1 MIPTR
6 KLDNMA
12 TGELTPAVQI
22 IIEGPTMSMDVDA
35 AVPDV
40 AMVSQSLREPVCR
53 NKRVNSWSVSPS
65 MWSL

>member
-1 MIPTR
+1 VIPTR

-40 AMVSQSLREPVCR
+40 AMVSQWLREPVCR

-65 MWSL
+65 MWS